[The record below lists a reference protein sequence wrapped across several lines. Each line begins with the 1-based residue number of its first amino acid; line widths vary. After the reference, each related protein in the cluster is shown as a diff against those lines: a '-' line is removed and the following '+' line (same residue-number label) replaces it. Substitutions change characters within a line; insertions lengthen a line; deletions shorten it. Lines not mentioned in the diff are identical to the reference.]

1 MLDTLLEDIR
11 ACAHCAKELPHA
23 PRPVLQAHKAAR
35 LRIIGQAPGRK
46 VHESGVPWSDKS
58 GERLRRWLGMT
69 EEVFYD
75 PKKVALIGMGLCYPG
90 KAKSGDEPPRP
101 ECAPRWHAKLNAG
114 LPEIRLTLLVGRY
127 AQAHYLG
134 PRQKRTLGETV
145 QAWAKY
151 LPLGYLP
158 LVHPSPRNQTW
169 LKRNPWFET
178 EFVPEL
184 QRQIQALD
192 LETFGT
198 G

>member
-11 ACAHCAKELPHA
+11 ACAHCAKDLPHA
-23 PRPVLQAHKAAR
+23 PRPVLQAHEAAR

-58 GERLRRWLGMT
+58 GERLRRWLGMRG
-69 EEVFYD
+69 EVFYD

-127 AQAHYLG
+127 AQTHYLG
-134 PRQKRTLGETV
+134 PRQRRTLGETV
-145 QAWAKY
+145 QAWAEY

-178 EFVPEL
+178 ELVPEL
-184 QRQIQALD
+184 QRQIRTLN